1 MSCILTNSCRV
12 ASAMNRIFQE
22 RVVPAELDTL
32 RADKVAASLFSDFS
46 RNELAHWI
54 KMGDLSINGEVKK
67 AKDKLFEG
75 DVLILDVEIV
85 KTEEW
90 HKPENLDLDVVYE
103 DEDVLVLNKP
113 SGLVM
118 HPGAGNGQG
127 TLLNGLLAYRPL
139 LESLPRAG
147 IVHRLDKDTSGLL
160 VVACSSLAYK
170 NLTKMIAIKAL
181 QRRYH
186 AVCEGKLV
194 SGFDVDRPIGRDPKN
209 RTKQVVSESGKQAF
223 TEIRVM
229 QRYSS
234 HSLVQAELK
243 TGRTHQIRVHLSS
256 LGHPLVGDSKY
267 GARRILP
274 KGIDKESSNVVREF
288 KRQALHSASLG
299 FEHPITGEPKRF
311 SARWPRDFRKLVEVL
326 GGEEET
332 WD

>member
-1 MSCILTNSCRV
+1 M
-12 ASAMNRIFQE
+12 
-22 RVVPAELDTL
+22 
-32 RADKVAASLFSDFS
+32 
-46 RNELAHWI
+46 
-54 KMGDLSINGEVKK
+54 
-67 AKDKLFEG
+67 
-75 DVLILDVEIV
+75 
-85 KTEEW
+85 
-90 HKPENLDLDVVYE
+90 
-103 DEDVLVLNKP
+103 
-113 SGLVM
+113 
-118 HPGAGNGQG
+118 
-127 TLLNGLLAYRPL
+127 LNGLLAYRPL

-326 GGEEET
+326 GGKRRDMGLIEANWGLGARVFCGSTIIGSSKSLRDSNYCLNNERAADEEIVIANRNRLKKFNRCLAHSLDEANT
-332 WD
+332 WQACG